1 MVNENPSYLSRAD
14 CLPGVEF
21 YFSHGPARLIDQLK
35 PVFPIP
41 ESLTR
46 LFESFHSMNLGQLIA
61 DQQGVELAGSFWARF
76 LHMFLGYLVQAGL
89 SDEEDEFDESWS
101 GGSSE
106 FLCDTCRYNDIRDCH
121 RAERPNAVVCD
132 DYSRR

>member
-1 MVNENPSYLSRAD
+1 MFRSRRLVVFVGVVLVGA
-14 CLPGVEF
+14 LLQGFSGPG
-21 YFSHGPARLIDQLK
+21 GMARLLNISTLQYFLS
-35 PVFPIP
+35 VFFMAALAAFFTPP
-41 ESLTR
+41 A
-46 LFESFHSMNLGQLIA
+46 A
-61 DQQGVELAGSFWARF
+61 DR
-76 LHMFLGYLVQAGL
+76 L